1 MERTRNPE
9 DSIAW
14 LFTVVPTIFV
24 IIGLLFFSI
33 AVSEEFRVPISIPLF
48 SSLFLL
54 GIGFFIKRNKIAS
67 KIKIIGWI
75 IFAFF
80 WSTKINELY
89 FGVDG
94 DIVNAFLCIA
104 GIYVLFYMAYHEWL
118 SLKRKEQVEC
128 LNWFAGVASL
138 AGFIYFG
145 VELTP
150 LAPWLIDT
158 VAANSGW
165 LLNLFTGNVE
175 VYGPNIYISGVF
187 AVNII
192 FACTAMQSTVIFV
205 GMILPLKKVK
215 LDKKFYGLLATVVPI
230 YFLNMIR
237 NGLIAYLLAED
248 ITSFYIAHNII
259 GKGGSLIALVILL
272 LVVVKI
278 VPEVF
283 DEIICLSDLYKRNG
297 PLERFFGKIFGR
309 KK

>member
-1 MERTRNPE
+1 MERTSNSE
-9 DSIAW
+9 GNITW
-14 LFTVVPTIFV
+14 LFLIVPTIFV

-33 AVSEEFRVPISIPLF
+33 TVSEEFRVPLSIPLF

-54 GIGFFIKRNKIAS
+54 GIGFFVKREKIAN
-67 KIKIIGWI
+67 KMKIIGWL

-94 DIVNAFLCIA
+94 DIVNAFLCVT
-104 GIYVLFYMAYHEWL
+104 GIYVLSYVAYHEWL
-118 SLKRKEQVEC
+118 SLKRREKIEC

-150 LAPWLIDT
+150 LAPWLIDI
-158 VAANSGW
+158 VAAHSGW
-165 LLNLFTGNVE
+165 LLNIFIGNVE
-175 VYGPNIYISGVF
+175 THGPGIWVGGVLT
-187 AVNII
+187 VNII
-192 FACTAMQSTVIFV
+192 FACTAMQSMVIFV
-205 GMILPLKKVK
+205 GMILPLKNVS
-215 LDKKFYGLLATVVPI
+215 LNKKFYGLLATVVPV

-237 NGLIAYLLAED
+237 NGLISYLLAED
-248 ITSFYIAHNII
+248 ITSFYIAHNVI

-272 LVVVKI
+272 LIVIKI

-283 DEIICLSDLYKRNG
+283 DEIICLADIYKRNG
-297 PLERFFGKIFGR
+297 PLEKSFSKIFGR

>member
-1 MERTRNPE
+1 MER
-9 DSIAW
+9 DSNSEGNIAW
-14 LFTVVPTIFV
+14 LFLIVPTIFV
-24 IIGLLFFSI
+24 IVGLLFFSI
-33 AVSEEFRVPISIPLF
+33 TVSEEFRVPLSIPLF
-48 SSLFLL
+48 GSLFLL
-54 GIGFFIKRNKIAS
+54 GIGFFIKGEKIAS
-67 KIKIIGWI
+67 KIKVAGWI

-94 DIVNAFLCIA
+94 DIVNAFLCVS

-138 AGFIYFG
+138 AGFIYFV

-150 LAPWLIDT
+150 LAPWMIDT
-158 VAANSGW
+158 VAAHSGW
-165 LLNLFTGNVE
+165 LLNLFVGTVE
-175 VYGPNIYISGVF
+175 VYGPKICIGGVF

-192 FACTAMQSTVIFV
+192 FACTAMQSMVIFV
-205 GMILPLKKVK
+205 GMILPLKKVS
-215 LDKKFYGLLATVVPI
+215 LNKKFYGLLATIVPI

-259 GKGGSLIALVILL
+259 GKGGSLIALVVLL
-272 LVVVKI
+272 LVVIKI

-283 DEIICLSDLYKRNG
+283 DEIICLTDLYKRNG
-297 PLERFFGKIFGR
+297 PLERFIGKSFGR